1 MNDHIDPAI
10 VEKAAKAID
19 FDQHRYQVNAD
30 DWVPRCACGWQG
42 DIPYAVTEHEAH
54 LAALALE
61 AVYADIKA
69 EALDALEAVLNRAR
83 LEQDD
88 AECGMRYAAEVN
100 NGAGLAFEQARQQAW
115 SDVERLIG
123 SALGVKS

>member
-1 MNDHIDPAI
+1 MTTMSDTNDPIDPTI

-54 LAALALE
+54 LATLALE
-61 AVYADIKA
+61 AVSPLIAAQALRDEADRLEGMAYGRTGRYTDAGRHIIA
-69 EALDALEAVLNRAR
+69 RIRDRADALEA
-83 LEQDD
+83 
-88 AECGMRYAAEVN
+88 
-100 NGAGLAFEQARQQAW
+100 GAVR
-115 SDVERLIG
+115 
-123 SALGVKS
+123 